1 MKKTYFKQNYCYRH
15 KSDQKETSMQY
26 TKKTGLTGSHLKW
39 IAIITMFIDHIG
51 VALLEV
57 GLLPKVADAVLAGNS
72 FDYVMADYHF
82 WYRFDDVLRSIG
94 RLAFPIFCFLLVEGF
109 LHTKNVKKYALR
121 LGLFALISEIPFDL
135 AFENR
140 LLEFGYQNVFFTL
153 LIGLFVLIGLKYFE
167 ETLPPQLFWLRFIV
181 ALTGALLAMFLRTDY
196 DAFGII
202 LIVLLYEFR
211 NHKALRCIA
220 GAILMLFNSTTGCL
234 AFLLL
239 WFYNGERGKQLPK
252 YFFYAFYP
260 AHLFILF
267 LVRLLL

>member
-1 MKKTYFKQNYCYRH
+1 MNYA
-15 KSDQKETSMQY
+15 
-26 TKKTGLTGSHLKW
+26 KKTGLTGSHLKW
-39 IAIITMFIDHIG
+39 IAIITMFIDHTG
-51 VALLEV
+51 AALLEL

-82 WYRFDDVLRSIG
+82 WYRFDDVLRAIG

-109 LHTKNVKKYALR
+109 LHTKDVKKYALR

-135 AFENR
+135 AFNEK
-140 LLEFGYQNVFFTL
+140 LLEFSYQNVFFTL
-153 LIGLFVLIGLKYFE
+153 LIGLLMLIGLKYFE
-167 ETLPPQLFWLRFIV
+167 ETLPPHISWLRFIV
-181 ALTGALLAMFLRTDY
+181 ALTGILLAVFLRTDY

-202 LIVLLYEFR
+202 LIFLLYEFR
-211 NHKALRCIA
+211 SLPKLRCIA

-234 AFLLL
+234 AFLLI

-260 AHLFILF
+260 AHLMLLW
-267 LVRLLL
+267 LVRMLIM